1 MYIFPLFVNNTSIK
15 INERVKEMEQLN
27 KLLEETRVQYL
38 MNRITVE
45 QYQKMIKLIKQAI
58 EETK

>member
-1 MYIFPLFVNNTSIK
+1 
-15 INERVKEMEQLN
+15 MEQLN

-38 MNRITVE
+38 MNRITTE

-58 EETK
+58 EEAK

>member
-1 MYIFPLFVNNTSIK
+1 
-15 INERVKEMEQLN
+15 MEQLN
-27 KLLEETRVQYL
+27 QLLEETRVQYL
-38 MNRITVE
+38 MNRITTE